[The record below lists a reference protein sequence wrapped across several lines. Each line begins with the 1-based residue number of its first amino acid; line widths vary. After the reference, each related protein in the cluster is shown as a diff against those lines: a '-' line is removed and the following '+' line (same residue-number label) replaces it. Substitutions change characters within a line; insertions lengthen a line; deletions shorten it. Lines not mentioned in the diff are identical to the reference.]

1 MERVLYSEV
10 NGYYAP
16 KRYALAQALKQM
28 LYWAIAQ
35 GESAR
40 HFKIET
46 LDHRVIV
53 EVDDELGE
61 YIDPEY
67 AALVKAY
74 AKYWL
79 SEHRAELE
87 SHLMLLRSA
96 DELERRRA
104 EMELSKYYEQETAAG
119 EAAEQAGNLPSAARH
134 YSLALDNLEWEIA
147 SLEYER
153 QSLSEATSTQKKQ
166 RAEYA
171 KALAAKLSDL
181 TGNTVSVQRKQ
192 FSPEAFCNKIRE
204 WAEAVIAAAPEDVPV
219 KRELTESVEGTIL
232 TNDREAAEAAMFFL
246 LDLLGEDEFVG
257 YDTTDDGYTVY
268 FGTNLS
274 ADTFAKIRDYVTT
287 HGLNA
292 TFAA

>member
-46 LDHRVIV
+46 LNHRVIV

-153 QSLSEATSTQKKQ
+153 QNLSEATSIQKKQ

-171 KALAAKLSDL
+171 KALKAANIVEL
-181 TGNTVSVQRKQ
+181 
-192 FSPEAFCNKIRE
+192 PAEEAERLAARE
-204 WAEAVIAAAPEDVPV
+204 KAAPEDVPV

-246 LDLLGEDEFVG
+246 LELLGEDEFVG

-268 FGTNLS
+268 FGTNLT

>member
-28 LYWAIAQ
+28 LFWAIAQ

-61 YIDPEY
+61 YIAPEY
-67 AALVKAY
+67 EALVKAY
-74 AKYWL
+74 TKYWL
-79 SEHRAELE
+79 TEHRAELE
-87 SHLMLLRSA
+87 SHLRLLRSA

-104 EMELSKYYEQETAAG
+104 EI
-119 EAAEQAGNLPSAARH
+119 SAARH

-147 SLEYER
+147 PLEYER
-153 QSLSEATSTQKKQ
+153 QNLSEATSTQKKQ

-171 KALAAKLSDL
+171 KAAKAA
-181 TGNTVSVQRKQ
+181 GETVTVQRKK
-192 FSPEAFCNKIRE
+192 FSPKAF
-204 WAEAVIAAAPEDVPV
+204 
-219 KRELTESVEGTIL
+219 S
-232 TNDREAAEAAMFFL
+232 
-246 LDLLGEDEFVG
+246 
-257 YDTTDDGYTVY
+257 
-268 FGTNLS
+268 
-274 ADTFAKIRDYVTT
+274 AKIGDSGGSGAVLP
-287 HGLNA
+287 G
-292 TFAA
+292 

>member
-46 LDHRVIV
+46 LNHRVIV

-153 QSLSEATSTQKKQ
+153 QNLSEATSTQKKQ
-166 RAEYA
+166 RAEYV
-171 KALAAKLSDL
+171 KALKAANIVEL
-181 TGNTVSVQRKQ
+181 
-192 FSPEAFCNKIRE
+192 PAEEAERLAARE
-204 WAEAVIAAAPEDVPV
+204 KAAPEDVPV

-246 LDLLGEDEFVG
+246 LELLGEDEFVG

-268 FGTNLS
+268 FGTNLT